1 MNKRRLSKK
10 SLSKKSKLS
19 LFLAGAVW
27 LLPNTLFAGVGEGG
41 ELYDAYCTVCHGGL
55 GEGQAMG
62 KALTDNT
69 ANRLSD
75 TDLLAVITDGR
86 AGTGMAAWGGS
97 FSEEE
102 IYDIATFVRTLQGKP
117 GLSIGNEDSGPS
129 DDPMVIAGEALF
141 NNQGNCVS
149 CHSYD
154 DNGGSIGPS
163 LDGVG
168 SRLSDS
174 ALLDALSN
182 PSASLV
188 SGYGAKIVTQND
200 GSTVRGRFRNDS
212 ELAVQIQS
220 EDGKRWVT
228 YFKDRVA
235 SITDDEQ
242 SLMPDVY
249 STLGDEEQ
257 QQILAFIKSL

>member
-1 MNKRRLSKK
+1 MSKK
-10 SLSKKSKLS
+10 WKATVTAAAAAL
-19 LFLAGAVW
+19 W
-27 LLPNTLFAGVGEGG
+27 LTPALLYAGVGEGG

-62 KALTDNT
+62 KSLTDNT

-75 TDLLAVITDGR
+75 TELLAVITEGR

-117 GLSIGNEDSGPS
+117 GLSVGNEDSGPS
-129 DDPMVIAGEALF
+129 DDPMVIAGAELF
-141 NNQGNCVS
+141 NSKANCVT

-154 DNGGSIGPS
+154 DNGGSVGPN
-163 LDGVG
+163 LDGIG
-168 SRLSDS
+168 SRLSES
-174 ALLDALSN
+174 ALMEALTN
-182 PSASLV
+182 PSASIAN
-188 SGYGAKIVTQND
+188 GFAAKIVTQND

-220 EDGKRWVT
+220 EDGRRWVT

-235 SITDDEQ
+235 SIADDEQ
-242 SLMPDVY
+242 SLMPDVFA
-249 STLGDEEQ
+249 TLSAQEQ
-257 QQILAFIKSL
+257 EQILAFLNSL